1 MLNDNEAE
9 ARTLR
14 AVIGE
19 KRLLVDP
26 RQIQNSVRH
35 GEIYIY
41 DGIFNQPNFS

>member
-9 ARTLR
+9 PRTLR

-26 RQIQNSVRH
+26 RQIQSSVRSDFKT
-35 GEIYIY
+35 I
-41 DGIFNQPNFS
+41 DIFKK